1 MVRAGWR
8 YLTRYNGPS
17 VFKLREP
24 TEVAEDGLPQPQRR
38 WAVLTLALAV
48 GLAVLDGA
56 IANIALP
63 TIAMD
68 MHATPSGAIWVIN
81 AYQLA
86 VTISLLPLA
95 SLGEIYGY
103 RRIYLA
109 GLVIFTLASLSC
121 ALSHSLM
128 TLTAA
133 RVLQGFGAAG
143 ILSVNTAL
151 TRFVYPRAFLG
162 RGLGLNALIAATCS
176 ALGPTIA
183 SGLLAVATWPWL
195 FAINVPIGALALLI
209 AVRSLPSTPRSS
221 HRFDAGSATL
231 SALTFGLLI
240 IGIDGYAHGEQV
252 TAVAIE
258 LLGSGACGVMLV
270 RRQLDRTAPL
280 LPIDLLRIPLFRLSA
295 ATSICSFCAQG
306 LAFVS
311 LPFTLQGA
319 MGWNATATGLL
330 MTPWP
335 VATACM
341 APLAGRLSDRY
352 SAGMLG
358 GIGMAVFT
366 AGLLLLT
373 ALPVH
378 AGAADIAWR
387 MGVCGLGFGFFQSP
401 NNRAMI
407 SSAPR
412 HRSGGASGMLGTA
425 RLLGQ
430 TLGAALVALIFSL
443 STGGAGPSLLVAA
456 GFAACGGV
464 ASVLRLTPGR
474 TPRGP

>member
-1 MVRAGWR
+1 M
-8 YLTRYNGPS
+8 
-17 VFKLREP
+17 FKLRVP
-24 TEVAEDGLPQPQRR
+24 TEVAEDGLPPPQRR

-63 TIAMD
+63 TIATD
-68 MHATPSGAIWVIN
+68 MHATPSAAIWVIN

-86 VTISLLPLA
+86 VTVSLLPLA
-95 SLGEIYGY
+95 SAGEIYGY
-103 RRIYLA
+103 RRVYLA
-109 GLVIFTLASLSC
+109 GLMIFTAASLCC
-121 ALSHSLM
+121 AFSQSLM

-151 TRFVYPRAFLG
+151 TRFVYPRALLG

-195 FAINVPIGALALLI
+195 FAVNVPIGALALVV
-209 AVRSLPSTPRSS
+209 AVRSLPGTPRAT
-221 HRFDAGSATL
+221 HRFDAGSAAL

-240 IGIDGYAHGEQV
+240 IGIGGYAHGEQV
-252 TAVAIE
+252 TAVLVE
-258 LLGSGACGVMLV
+258 LSGSVACGVMLV

-295 ATSICSFCAQG
+295 ATSICSFCAQAV
-306 LAFVS
+306 AFVS

-352 SAGMLG
+352 SAGVLG

-366 AGLLLLT
+366 AGLLLLA

-407 SSAPR
+407 SAAPR

-430 TLGAALVALIFSL
+430 TFGAALVALIFSL
-443 STGGAGPSLLVAA
+443 STGGANPSLLVGA

-464 ASVLRLTPGR
+464 ASMLRLTPAR
-474 TPRGP
+474 TPRAP